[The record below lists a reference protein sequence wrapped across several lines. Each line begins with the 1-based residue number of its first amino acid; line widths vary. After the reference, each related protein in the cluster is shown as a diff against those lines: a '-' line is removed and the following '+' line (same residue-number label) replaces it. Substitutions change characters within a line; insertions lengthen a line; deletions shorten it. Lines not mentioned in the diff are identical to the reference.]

1 MRILAGDFK
10 YKKVNYIKN
19 KDLRPTRSIVR
30 KSFFDTVQGIVKNS
44 VFLDLFA
51 GVGSIGFEAVS
62 RGAKEVIFVDRSYMS
77 IDIIRK
83 NAEEFK
89 LKSKVT
95 IVRANGYDFINSS
108 FMDRIDIV
116 YIDAPY
122 DFNINNFLK
131 AFFEKVNKNAIV
143 CVEHLKG
150 KPIDSEFGNGFKNIK
165 SRSFGKNS
173 LDYFEVIN
181 E

>member
-10 YKKVNYIKN
+10 YKKVSYIKN

-30 KSFFDTVQGIVKNS
+30 KSFFDTVQGVIRDS
-44 VFLDLFA
+44 IFLDLFA
-51 GVGSIGFEAVS
+51 GVGSIGFEAAS
-62 RGAKEVIFVDRSYMS
+62 RGAKEVIFVDKANAS

-83 NAEEFK
+83 NVNEFK
-89 LKSKVT
+89 LDSKVT
-95 IVRANGYDFINSS
+95 IIRANGYEFINSS
-108 FMDRIDIV
+108 FMSKVEIV

-122 DFNINNFLK
+122 NFDINNFLK

-150 KPIDSEFGNGFKNIK
+150 KHVDDEFVGGFKNIK
-165 SRSFGKNS
+165 SKSFGKNS
-173 LDYFEVIN
+173 LDYFEVVN